1 MRGLDGVEVATVGF
15 LEGAFFA
22 ARPGW
27 RMTAACNIIDIVFE
41 GILALM
47 TVMMRASRR
56 ERLKGVQI
64 VADTMA
70 TEH

>member
-1 MRGLDGVEVATVGF
+1 
-15 LEGAFFA
+15 
-22 ARPGW
+22 
-27 RMTAACNIIDIVFE
+27 MTAACNIIDIVFE

-47 TVMMRASRR
+47 TVMLRTSRR
-56 ERLKGVQI
+56 KRLKGVQI